1 MSLKVVHVFLILA
14 SIALS
19 AFFGSWCLGNYT
31 FDTDP
36 LMVVLGYLSL
46 AASGGLVLYLI
57 YFLKKTKG
65 FGFLVLL
72 AGLSSLLTSSD
83 AMACAVCQFGTPNS
97 PLVGAIRDGIWV
109 LLFMI
114 AGILVGFT
122 ALFLFWAKRSKQLN
136 QSQSSKNSVNLS

>member
-1 MSLKVVHVFLILA
+1 LSLKVVHIFLILTA
-14 SIALS
+14 IALS

-36 LMVVLGYLSL
+36 LMVILGYLSL

-65 FGFLVLL
+65 FELL
-72 AGLSSLLTSSD
+72 ILIAGLKSFLTSSS

-97 PLVGAIRDGIWV
+97 PLVGAIREGIWV

-114 AGILVGFT
+114 TGLLVGFL

-136 QSQSSKNSVNLS
+136 QSEASKSSANLS